1 MFGDESSE
9 AGGVIIR
16 SDRAKAKASAAKY
29 RYRLQGWQDVKRR
42 FLANGS
48 RCEGCGEVVDVVE
61 VAHLVSRAGHIVDD
75 HYASRGELMAALCS
89 SRSWGDRVGCHESVD
104 GGDAADLLDRLRWQG
119 LVRLC
124 VSESIPIPSVAEY
137 DALGAIREVCR
148 VMEARDV

>member
-1 MFGDESSE
+1 M
-9 AGGVIIR
+9 IIR

-42 FLANGS
+42 WLAGG
-48 RCEGCGEVVDVVE
+48 RKCECCGQVTDIVE

-75 HYASRGELMAALCS
+75 HYASRAELMVAVCC
-89 SRSWGDRVGCHESVD
+89 SRSMDVREGCHRKL
-104 GGDAADLLDRLRWQG
+104 DANQLPDELDRLRWQG

-124 VSESIPIPSVAEY
+124 VSEAIPIPSVAQY

-148 VMEARDV
+148 VMTARDV